1 MPKIAFA
8 IGQKR
13 SFNPMSFS
21 VEEKCTIAA
30 AALDDLVKVVAA
42 CGFGYRTEAED
53 SVAATRAKM
62 FGLAVCT
69 ALVAL
74 ILVSFA
80 YSLSK
85 PSSPQCR
92 SRGGWRKESSEIR

>member
-62 FGLAVCT
+62 FGPAIVLRW
-69 ALVAL
+69 
-74 ILVSFA
+74 S
-80 YSLSK
+80 
-85 PSSPQCR
+85 
-92 SRGGWRKESSEIR
+92 G